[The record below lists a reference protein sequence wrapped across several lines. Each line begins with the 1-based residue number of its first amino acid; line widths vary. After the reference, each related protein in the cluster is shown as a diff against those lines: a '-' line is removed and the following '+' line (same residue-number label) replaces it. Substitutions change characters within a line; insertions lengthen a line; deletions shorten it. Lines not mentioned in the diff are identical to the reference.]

1 MGDMEDQEKDIYV
14 PEKRNNLKTKLLPSL
29 FMLAG
34 GTVALGVCLLQKVPM
49 TELLLIVFLSL
60 LGFAIL
66 GTIVKTVV
74 DQFNMNMNYMD
85 YFEENG
91 DLVEKGNNDDFM

>member
-1 MGDMEDQEKDIYV
+1 MDKEEKEEYL
-14 PEKRNNLKTKLLPSL
+14 PQKRNNLKTKLLPSL

-34 GTVALGVCLLQKVPM
+34 GTIALVFCLLQKVPM
-49 TELLLIVFLSL
+49 TELLVIL
-60 LGFAIL
+60 LVTLLAFAIL
-66 GTIVKTVV
+66 GTIIKSVV

>member
-1 MGDMEDQEKDIYV
+1 MEDQEKDIYV

-49 TELLLIVFLSL
+49 TELLL
-60 LGFAIL
+60 AIL
-66 GTIVKTVV
+66 IAMFVFAVIGTVIKSII
-74 DQFNMNMNYMD
+74 DKFNMKMNYAD
-85 YFEENG
+85 YIEEAG
-91 DLVEKGNNDDFM
+91 DLVEKGNNDDFG

>member
-14 PEKRNNLKTKLLPSL
+14 PEKRNKLKTKLLPSL
-29 FMLAG
+29 FMLAD

-66 GTIVKTVV
+66 GTIVKTIV